1 MKARIGFLALGFVA
15 ISLALAGCSGSSG
28 NGSSPSTSVH
38 ATVGSWGSEKQGE
51 PSLTIAED
59 GAFNGTDGC
68 NSLSGHG
75 LFEGATFAFG
85 NFISTMMACPGV
97 DTWLSKA
104 STATA
109 DGDKLVVKDSS
120 GARIGTLDKR

>member
-1 MKARIGFLALGFVA
+1 MKARIGFLALVVTT
-15 ISLALAGCSGSSG
+15 LALAGCSGPAGSS
-28 NGSSPSTSVH
+28 SSPSTASH
-38 ATVGSWGSEKQGE
+38 ATVGSWGSEKAGQ
-51 PSLTIAED
+51 PSLTIAAD

-75 LFEGATFAFG
+75 MFEGNTFAFG
-85 NFISTMMACPGV
+85 TFISTMMACPDV

-109 DGDKLVVKDSS
+109 DGRKLVVKDAS
-120 GARIGTLDKR
+120 GTEIGTLDKR

>member
-1 MKARIGFLALGFVA
+1 MKARIGFLALVA
-15 ISLALAGCSGSSG
+15 LATSLALAGCAGSSSG
-28 NGSSPSTSVH
+28 AGSPSTAAH

-68 NSLSGHG
+68 NSLSGRG
-75 LFEGATFAFG
+75 TFEGDTFALGTFA
-85 NFISTMMACPGV
+85 STMMACPGV
-97 DTWLSKA
+97 DTWMSKA

-109 DGDKLVVKDSS
+109 DGDKLVVKDAA
-120 GARIGTLDKR
+120 GTEIGTLDKR